1 MLGYHRPQS
10 GKYCEIGILKARVS
24 FLNGTANTL
33 EDSDCSSQR
42 PCAPQD
48 QWGSGERAFVPSR
61 RQTHCSLYTDWSAE
75 RRVCGHR
82 DKTGHTKADSRRD
95 RGALS
100 RSCASQAF
108 FTASPPRSITRCE
121 RVPAQNCFG
130 ARSSCFENIPDYF
143 VTCPAHLSA
152 IIDAM
157 MFPVAVC
164 VRAQARVARAW
175 GCCLQILRLVRSP
188 TAIKLR
194 MITKSPLEDIV
205 NRRGESLHWTSTY

>member
-1 MLGYHRPQS
+1 MHIVAAFQCWFRFGHTTSSEGVLTITASVGSSAVKGAVLNRLLRRRVVVMLGYHRPQS

-121 RVPAQNCFG
+121 RVPAQKCFG
-130 ARSSCFENIPDYF
+130 AR
-143 VTCPAHLSA
+143 VKL
-152 IIDAM
+152 
-157 MFPVAVC
+157 
-164 VRAQARVARAW
+164 
-175 GCCLQILRLVRSP
+175 LRKYS
-188 TAIKLR
+188 
-194 MITKSPLEDIV
+194 
-205 NRRGESLHWTSTY
+205 